1 MRIQILSVLTA
12 AMLLSAC
19 GASVNP
25 VLQRRVVESFNKSS
39 STVYDASSAYTKPM
53 PYAVGQYVTHGTTD
67 GDKRMIVRTALVG
80 RDGETWIMETSTLSE
95 SSETMMQMAVSGMEK
110 VGESMDIDDLDIK
123 WIRLRNEDGEVQKI
137 DGMALSMMKGS
148 YSKMLTGIA
157 MQFTAELSTATVR
170 VPAGT
175 FNGCTKAISKV
186 ETFFGDY
193 EAEAQLHPK
202 VPLNGLVRSVSK
214 DDGTTTELLDF
225 GTNAKAGF

>member
-1 MRIQILSVLTA
+1 MRIQILGALAAVL
-12 AMLLSAC
+12 LLTAC

-25 VLQRRVVESFNKSS
+25 ALQRRVVEGFNKTS

-80 RDGETWIMETSTLSE
+80 RDGETWIMETATLSE
-95 SSETMMQMAVSGMEK
+95 SSESMMQMAVSGMEK
-110 VGESMDIDDLDIK
+110 VGESMDLDDLDIK

-137 DGMALSMMKGS
+137 DGMALSMMKGT
-148 YSKMLTGIA
+148 YAKMLTGLA
-157 MQFTAELSTATVR
+157 MQFTADLSTVTVR

-175 FNGCTKAISKV
+175 FNGCTKATSKV
-186 ETFFGDY
+186 ETFFGDF

-202 VPLNGLVRSVSK
+202 VPLNGVVRSVSK

-225 GTNAKAGF
+225 GTNAKASF